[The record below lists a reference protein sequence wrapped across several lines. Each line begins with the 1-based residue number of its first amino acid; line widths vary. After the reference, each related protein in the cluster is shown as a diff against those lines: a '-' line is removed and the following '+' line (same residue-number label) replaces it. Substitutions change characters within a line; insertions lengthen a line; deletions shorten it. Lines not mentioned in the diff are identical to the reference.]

1 MVLSDVHIVAK
12 RRTIHKKQRRKCAIS
27 MAATAYRWILAL
39 YEIITIHFSI
49 FNTQ

>member
-1 MVLSDVHIVAK
+1 MVLSDAHCVAK
-12 RRTIHKKQRRKCAIS
+12 RRTMHKKERRKPAVP
-27 MAATAYRWILAL
+27 MAATAYRWVLAL